1 MLPALKA
8 SLLLD
13 FWNQAASPLRRADLW
28 GTYHLKRI
36 QKVGYD
42 WLGWE
47 ILPGFTVEGWLP
59 GKTPDPVKPEGQSRG
74 LQEPFLALACQ
85 RTPWQMQP
93 LCSRG
98 QVLLRIPLL
107 SQPGVPEVLG
117 QRYFHS
123 QVPKRLFFTSPLI
136 LWELPERMALD
147 HSAHFSEKKGSCVS
161 NPLQME
167 RQECAVCPLAFLELS
182 TVPDTTDKVSEGCS
196 LHRTSP
202 LSNKSIGTVLAMLGP
217 QPGPTTTTVWSRNT
231 RW

>member
-98 QVLLRIPLL
+98 QVLLRVPLL
-107 SQPGVPEVLG
+107 SQPGVPEVSG

-136 LWELPERMALD
+136 LWELPERMAPRSLSTFQREEGIVCLKPSTD
-147 HSAHFSEKKGSCVS
+147 GKTGMCCLSFGIPGAQHSAGHNRQGQWRMSSTSCFSVE
-161 NPLQME
+161 Q
-167 RQECAVCPLAFLELS
+167 
-182 TVPDTTDKVSEGCS
+182 
-196 LHRTSP
+196 
-202 LSNKSIGTVLAMLGP
+202 
-217 QPGPTTTTVWSRNT
+217 
-231 RW
+231 